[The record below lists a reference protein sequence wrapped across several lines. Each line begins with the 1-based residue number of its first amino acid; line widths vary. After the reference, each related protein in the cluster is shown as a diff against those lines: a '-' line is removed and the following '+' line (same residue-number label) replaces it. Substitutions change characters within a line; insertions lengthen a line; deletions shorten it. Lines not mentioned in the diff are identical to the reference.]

1 LGLSGKRRFV
11 MKTFV
16 ASVCAALFLF
26 GGFTA
31 LAQGD
36 EYEKGVTEYSF
47 DDENVLG
54 DLVGPGGTVVTTR
67 HPGKQ
72 KSLIKVRRHFIP
84 EMFKSVEDI

>member
-1 LGLSGKRRFV
+1 
-11 MKTFV
+11 MKK
-16 ASVCAALFLF
+16 AIAAVCAALFLL
-26 GGFTA
+26 GGSAA

-54 DLVGPGGTVVTTR
+54 DLVGPGGDVVTSR

>member
-1 LGLSGKRRFV
+1 
-11 MKTFV
+11 MKTLFT
-16 ASVCAALFLF
+16 AALTAIVAL
-26 GGFTA
+26 GGLTA
-31 LAQGD
+31 RAQD
-36 EYEKGVTEYSF
+36 DVYEKGVTEYSF

-54 DLVGPGGTVVTTR
+54 DLVGPGGDLITTR

>member
-1 LGLSGKRRFV
+1 
-11 MKTFV
+11 MKTLI
-16 ASVCAALFLF
+16 ASICAAVLLL
-26 GGFTA
+26 GGAATFA
-31 LAQGD
+31 D
-36 EYEKGVTEYSF
+36 DKYEKGVTEYSF

-54 DLVGPGGTVVTTR
+54 DLIGPGGDLITTR

>member
-1 LGLSGKRRFV
+1 MKRFI
-11 MKTFV
+11 
-16 ASVCAALFLF
+16 AAVCAALFLLV
-26 GGFTA
+26 GVAA
-31 LAQGD
+31 LAQDDG
-36 EYEKGVTEYSF
+36 YEKGVTEYSF

-54 DLVGPGGTVVTTR
+54 DLVGPGGDLITTR